1 MEHLDFLRIK
11 TMNKTLL
18 ILLGFAVGC
27 GGGATW
33 LAFAKDEPAVAAVL
47 QPLPPQ
53 LELVLV
59 ATHELS
65 SGSVIQASD
74 LAWQGWPR
82 NTALKGVIRR
92 SEAPAAINEIKDSV
106 LRGAVVA
113 GEPIRREKLAK
124 GGNPGDLSAILA
136 PGHSAVAIAIEGGAT
151 ADGASILPNDRVD
164 VIHATREKLGLRSG
178 LRDASVRKTLVAN
191 VRVLAMA
198 PNAPDK
204 RGQTGSTAT
213 LDLDSQQAETVILA
227 QRNGPLSLTPHPA
240 QDARKSGPILALED
254 KRERASR

>member
-1 MEHLDFLRIK
+1 MK
-11 TMNKTLL
+11 KSLL
-18 ILLGFAVGC
+18 ILLGFAV

-33 LAFAKDEPAVAAVL
+33 LAFAKDDPAAVAAVL

-65 SGSVIQASD
+65 SGSVVQASD

-92 SEAPAAINEIKDSV
+92 AEAPAAINDIKNSV
-106 LRGAVVA
+106 LRAAVVA
-113 GEPIRREKLAK
+113 GEPIRREKIAK

-136 PGHSAVAIAIEGGAT
+136 PGHNAVAIAIEGG
-151 ADGASILPNDRVD
+151 GAAVGGPSILPNDRVD

-204 RGQTGSTAT
+204 RGSTAT

-227 QRNGPLSLTPHPA
+227 QRNGLLSLTPHPA

-254 KRERASR
+254 KRERVSR

>member
-1 MEHLDFLRIK
+1 MDHLDFLRIK
-11 TMNKTLL
+11 TIKKTLL

-33 LAFAKDEPAVAAVL
+33 LAFAKDDPAVAVAVL

-59 ATHELS
+59 ATHQLS
-65 SGSVIQASD
+65 AGSVVQASD

-92 SEAPAAINEIKDSV
+92 SDSPAAINEIKDSV
-106 LRGAVVA
+106 VRAALVA
-113 GEPIRREKLAK
+113 GEPIRREKLAR
-124 GGNPGDLSAILA
+124 GGTPGDLSVLLA
-136 PGHSAVAIAIEGGAT
+136 PGHSAVAIAVEGGGAM
-151 ADGASILPNDRVD
+151 ADGPSILPNDRVD
-164 VIHATREKLGLRSG
+164 VIYATREKLGLLIRFA
-178 LRDASVRKTLVAN
+178 RCFRPQRLVAN
-191 VRVLAMA
+191 IRVLAMS
-198 PNAPDK
+198 PNGPDK
-204 RGQTGSTAT
+204 RGSIAT

-227 QRNGPLSLTPHPA
+227 QRNGPLSLTPHSA
-240 QDARKSGPILALED
+240 QDARKGGPILALEE